1 MLKNR
6 ELILNYIRKRTLHL
20 IKTKNLDK
28 TGVDAGDIA
37 YALKLERANVSREV
51 NDLWKK
57 GYIIKIGGR
66 PVFFLDQKTL
76 NDAYPNVTF
85 PSFISKDDSLINY
98 LKEDNSQNH
107 GEEKYDED
115 NLNVM
120 IGADG
125 SLSQEVEKAK
135 AAVSYPPFGLCTII
149 SGNTGTEKSSFA
161 RGMINYALSN
171 DLRALH
177 APSTIVN
184 CRNYNDALSFEKYF
198 FGFVSSDERKRGL
211 LSRSNN
217 GFIVLENIEY
227 LYLSTLN
234 LLMSMISSGYYNFVN
249 SLEKVK
255 LKAMIILTTD
265 LSLNDEKIKNITSYI
280 PVKITL
286 QDIDSRGSYEKVEL
300 IMDLFS
306 KEAKAIR
313 RNLKVAKD
321 VIYWLSTNHYKMNIT
336 ELQNDIRNT
345 LSNAHL
351 DALNAKSTTIS
362 VSLYHIP
369 TSLLAL
375 NNQSLDKKAITSNVL
390 NIIDSNFIYFDDNG
404 ESEEFKKYRNYPSL
418 SASHLMS
425 QFIDEFN
432 VDLDSLANIDDYV
445 SENITCLANLDETQ
459 LNGLRKN
466 INPYVLQVVKT
477 SLLNDKN
484 YSMLYKHQELL
495 YGILLHIS
503 NTIERYQN
511 NPPLIKKSDTV
522 SPSAKLYP
530 LEYFLASDIMT
541 KISERFNIVFD
552 PREVDFLCNYL
563 AIANNWANQSKIAII
578 VIAHGENIASDMVE
592 FVKGSITG
600 EYYIDSI
607 NYRKDIQLND
617 LMELACVKAIGI
629 NQGLG
634 VLIITDKEPLLN
646 IGDYVMRKTGIPTK
660 TLSPLSLPLLIDSV
674 KKVMSPGVDLS
685 SLSGKN
691 TIASITPLPE
701 DERNKFIDNITERV
715 IAKTLIFLDAKKAVK
730 ILSGC
735 LDKELED
742 LNIPYSDEIAA
753 KYLCHT
759 TNMIER
765 LLRNESW
772 ENPRLNKFMR
782 SYPKLM
788 EITDRSLESAAN
800 SFSIKIPKNELVYIA
815 EIFLPYI
822 I

>member
-1 MLKNR
+1 
-6 ELILNYIRKRTLHL
+6 
-20 IKTKNLDK
+20 
-28 TGVDAGDIA
+28 
-37 YALKLERANVSREV
+37 
-51 NDLWKK
+51 
-57 GYIIKIGGR
+57 
-66 PVFFLDQKTL
+66 
-76 NDAYPNVTF
+76 
-85 PSFISKDDSLINY
+85 
-98 LKEDNSQNH
+98 
-107 GEEKYDED
+107 
-115 NLNVM
+115 
-120 IGADG
+120 
-125 SLSQEVEKAK
+125 
-135 AAVSYPPFGLCTII
+135 
-149 SGNTGTEKSSFA
+149 
-161 RGMINYALSN
+161 
-171 DLRALH
+171 
-177 APSTIVN
+177 
-184 CRNYNDALSFEKYF
+184 
-198 FGFVSSDERKRGL
+198 
-211 LSRSNN
+211 
-217 GFIVLENIEY
+217 
-227 LYLSTLN
+227 
-234 LLMSMISSGYYNFVN
+234 
-249 SLEKVK
+249 
-255 LKAMIILTTD
+255 
-265 LSLNDEKIKNITSYI
+265 
-280 PVKITL
+280 
-286 QDIDSRGSYEKVEL
+286 
-300 IMDLFS
+300 
-306 KEAKAIR
+306 
-313 RNLKVAKD
+313 
-321 VIYWLSTNHYKMNIT
+321 
-336 ELQNDIRNT
+336 
-345 LSNAHL
+345 
-351 DALNAKSTTIS
+351 
-362 VSLYHIP
+362 
-369 TSLLAL
+369 
-375 NNQSLDKKAITSNVL
+375 
-390 NIIDSNFIYFDDNG
+390 
-404 ESEEFKKYRNYPSL
+404 
-418 SASHLMS
+418 
-425 QFIDEFN
+425 
-432 VDLDSLANIDDYV
+432 
-445 SENITCLANLDETQ
+445 
-459 LNGLRKN
+459 
-466 INPYVLQVVKT
+466 
-477 SLLNDKN
+477 
-484 YSMLYKHQELL
+484 
-495 YGILLHIS
+495 
-503 NTIERYQN
+503 
-511 NPPLIKKSDTV
+511 
-522 SPSAKLYP
+522 
-530 LEYFLASDIMT
+530 MT

-578 VIAHGENIASDMVE
+578 VIAHGENIAADMVE